1 MLSDLVIDGNGYNE
15 EAGLLGRKNIL
26 DLMKNIKISFRGR
39 EVINYSHRISEKTL
53 SPQTIY
59 ILI

>member
-26 DLMKNIKISFRGR
+26 DLMKNMKISFKGR
-39 EVINYSHRISEKTL
+39 EVVNYNQRISEKL
-53 SPQTIY
+53 CPSK
-59 ILI
+59 